1 MDMNKK
7 VDIIIKK
14 HLEDIINIR
23 RDIHQHP
30 ELGMEE
36 VRTAAIVKRILES
49 LRLEVRDKVGKM
61 GVVGLLRG
69 AKPGKTILLR
79 ADMDCLPMEEMTD
92 LSFKSIVPGKMHAC
106 GHDVHTAILLGVA
119 KVLTEVKND
128 INGNVKFVFQP
139 AEEVNPTGGA
149 KYMIEDGVLQEPE
162 VDVAIALHVWDIPV
176 GKVALRTCTMMAQS
190 DRLYITVKGKSSHAS
205 EPQSGNDAIV
215 AACHIVTALQTIIS
229 RNISPM
235 ENAVITIGTISGGS
249 RYNVICDRVL
259 LEGTVRTFN
268 LDIAKKIPIRIVT
281 ISNKIAEAFG
291 CSCEVNYI
299 KGYSATIN
307 DRELA
312 HKVIKIFEETLGEE
326 NVIIPEYPAT
336 GGEDFS
342 EFSKAVP
349 SVFYWLGMKSEMNKG
364 NTILHNPNLIIDER
378 CIEVGIKTLTA
389 ATLGFLNK

>member
-30 ELGMEE
+30 ELGMVE
-36 VRTAAIVKRILES
+36 VRTAAIVKKVLED
-49 LRLEVRDKVGKM
+49 LGLEVRDKVGKM
-61 GVVGLLRG
+61 GVVGLLKG

-79 ADMDCLPMEEMTD
+79 ADMDCLPMEELTD
-92 LSFKSIVPGKMHAC
+92 LSFKSIVSGKMHAC

-119 KVLTEVKND
+119 KVLTELKDD
-128 INGNVKFVFQP
+128 IKGNVKFVFQP

-149 KYMIEDGVLQEPE
+149 KYMIEDGVLEKPE
-162 VDVAIALHVWDIPV
+162 VDAAIALHVWDIPV
-176 GKVALRTCTMMAQS
+176 GKVALRTSTMMAQS
-190 DRLYITVKGKSSHAS
+190 DRIYITVKGKSAHAS

-215 AACHIVTALQTIIS
+215 AAGHIITALQTIIS
-229 RNISPM
+229 RNVSPM
-235 ENAVITIGTISGGS
+235 ESAVITIGTISGGS

-307 DRELA
+307 NRELA

-349 SVFYWLGMKSEMNKG
+349 SVLYWLGIISEINKG
-364 NTILHNPNLIIDER
+364 NTILHNPNLVIDER